1 MFEKGDQVVLSNGDI
16 CTIAECRT
24 QDYDTDY
31 DVYFVQWEDGSA
43 SLIDEMDIDGLYQ

>member
-16 CTIAECRT
+16 CTIVECRT

-31 DVYFVQWEDGSA
+31 DVYLAEWSDGFA
-43 SLIDEMDIDGLYQ
+43 SLIDETDIDGPY

>member
-1 MFEKGDQVVLSNGDI
+1 MFEQGDRVVVSNGDI
-16 CTIAECRT
+16 CTILECRG
-24 QDYDTDY
+24 QGYGTDH